1 MQVLHL
7 GLGYFKVTLHMHI
20 VFRARSSLKGVQTI
34 QMGFFETWVLHL
46 GLFFHFNLK
55 YPDLYL
61 PLPTRIL
68 DFIAIPTPVLTFTN
82 QNFGFHCNTYTRTY
96 LYQLEFW
103 GIIAILALVL
113 TFTNWNFGA
122 QLQYLHL
129 TLILSLFC
137 VFAFHTFCAYYLETI
152 ITFVSYQTSCVC

>member
-7 GLGYFKVTLHMHI
+7 GFSYIKMTLHVHI
-20 VFRARSSLKGVQTI
+20 VFRVRSSFKGIQTI
-34 QMGFFETWVLHL
+34 QMGLFETWVFHL
-46 GLFFHFNLK
+46 RFFFHLNLQ
-55 YPDLYL
+55 YLNLYL
-61 PLPTRIL
+61 PLPT
-68 DFIAIPTPVLTFTN
+68 
-82 QNFGFHCNTYTRTY
+82 GFLGIHYNTYIRTY

-129 TLILSLFC
+129 TLILSLSY

-152 ITFVSYQTSCVC
+152 ITFVPYQTLGVC